1 MKLSNIVA
9 LQLYNKNSYKVAVTL
24 LCQPLFF
31 SHKHYYFMPEVS
43 KYGTKNAAYIISLSC
58 SEMKT
63 KKRKQINNVTPTSDV
78 TEAV

>member
-1 MKLSNIVA
+1 
-9 LQLYNKNSYKVAVTL
+9 
-24 LCQPLFF
+24 
-31 SHKHYYFMPEVS
+31 MPEVS
-43 KYGTKNAAYIISLSC
+43 KYGTKKAAYIISLSC